1 MVVTMSLTMEKTL
14 GQILVE
20 KNIISPE
27 QLSLALSRQKQE
39 KGKYLGEILIEMGVS
54 QEKINKA
61 LDSFNKRKPI
71 GQVLL
76 DLEVINPKQLEE
88 ALEKQKQLRKKTLR
102 KPLGMLLVEMGY
114 TTYYN
119 YLNALSKH
127 FNMSIVSL
135 KNFLLSPA
143 LQQSIGEKYAQQ
155 QKIVVLENSRDKIKL
170 ALAEP
175 TNYILE
181 EIRKN
186 FPASKNVEFCLA
198 SPSEIENCLKNYS
211 DPFSLNS
218 YR

>member
-1 MVVTMSLTMEKTL
+1 MVTGMSLTMEKTL

-27 QLSLALSRQKQE
+27 QLALALSRQKQE
-39 KGKYLGEILIEMGVS
+39 KGKYLGQILIEMGVS

-71 GQVLL
+71 GQILL

-88 ALEKQKQLRKKTLR
+88 ALEKQKELQKKTLR

-127 FNMSIVSL
+127 FNMPIVPL
-135 KNFLLSPA
+135 KNFLLSPS
-143 LQQSIGEKYAQQ
+143 LQQSIGERYAQQ
-155 QKIVVLENSRDKIKL
+155 QRIVVLENSRDKIKL

-175 TNYILE
+175 THYILD
-181 EIRKN
+181 EIRRN
-186 FPASKNVEFCLA
+186 FTANKNVEFCLA

-211 DPFSLNS
+211 DPFFLNS